1 MGYSYMIILSTRNG
15 TRSWP
20 HDLAISSSS
29 PCYPRNER
37 PYKKEY
43 LMNHLKLTIAM
54 ASFLILFGCN
64 TAPTG
69 AYQLAD
75 AKTGV
80 VVSDLESRVIKADCL
95 IEKNKMMLP
104 IAPQLSSCKSKEAK
118 GPLASF
124 MAGACGSDN
133 LRQEKKYNTELL
145 KAKKEREEVYSIC
158 LSKGGLSEIWVATP
172 KS

>member
-1 MGYSYMIILSTRNG
+1 MLIESKLKGKAL
-15 TRSWP
+15 WQLV
-20 HDLAISSSS
+20 LAISSSS

-43 LMNHLKLTIAM
+43 LMNNLKLTIAM

-80 VVSDLESRVIKADCL
+80 VVSDLESRVIKTDCL

-118 GPLASF
+118 GPLESF

-133 LRQEKKYNTELL
+133 FRQEEKYNSELL
-145 KAKKEREEVYSIC
+145 KAKNEREEVYSIC
-158 LSKGGLSEIWVATP
+158 LLKGGLSEIWVATP